1 MTLPLTP
8 PTPPA
13 IFSIAAYEHMFLGAI
28 IVWREGENV
37 MNDRLRWG
45 FVVGL
50 SRLGEFE
57 IETERGTQAFISF
70 TSRRIVWVF

>member
-13 IFSIAAYEHMFLGAI
+13 IFSIAAYEHIFLGAI
-28 IVWREGENV
+28 IIWREGEDV
-37 MNDRLRWG
+37 TNDRLRWG

-57 IETERGTQAFISF
+57 IATERGTQAFLNF
-70 TSRRIVWVF
+70 TSRQIVWVF

>member
-13 IFSIAAYEHMFLGAI
+13 IFSIAAHERIFIGAI
-28 IVWREGENV
+28 IIWREGEDLTD
-37 MNDRLRWG
+37 DRLRWG

-50 SRLGEFE
+50 SRLGVFE
-57 IETERGTQAFISF
+57 IAMEHGTQAFIHF
-70 TSRRIVWVF
+70 TSRQIVWVF